1 MTAAEAVGAYDKN
14 FWLVHGFRI
23 SLMMMLSAL
32 DALSMVIKEKG
43 FAEPIWQVKS
53 RHVNAKADNEYS

>member
-43 FAEPIWQVKS
+43 FAAGLYGKLSQGTSMPKPMSV
-53 RHVNAKADNEYS
+53 